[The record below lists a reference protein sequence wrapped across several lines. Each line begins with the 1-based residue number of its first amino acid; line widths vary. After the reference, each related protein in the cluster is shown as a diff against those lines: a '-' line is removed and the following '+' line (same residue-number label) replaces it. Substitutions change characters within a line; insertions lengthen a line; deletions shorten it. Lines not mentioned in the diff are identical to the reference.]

1 MNQLSYCKS
10 NWKKCKLE
18 KYGLQTLL
26 KMEGMSI
33 GMNVE
38 QNNVYVCPIIES
50 VFEQFTNIRLTRPLP

>member
-10 NWKKCKLE
+10 NWKKWKLE

-33 GMNVE
+33 DMNVE